1 MSKKLEPLYKLDRN
15 KRSSRLIEK
24 KFMNIQAS
32 KISLKQFLNFLSSAY
47 HINEALEN
55 NFCSSTST
63 HFEWNNVIS
72 NEFFEELFNNGRQD
86 TFRVTDENLDSQI
99 LFENDSS
106 EDTLESFMN
115 CASDQGTTNPSA
127 NNPSN
132 TESSFNIHVEHK
144 AKKKGSDNSGS
155 SNHLRSKSEKVT
167 EVEEFGKSGPENG
180 KHIPNIYSEEK
191 YSKVL
196 DSKINM
202 KGAETVL
209 KNKLDYLLS
218 EAVLDSVLP
227 YLSKPNTN
235 SCQMRKLLYNM
246 ESKKPEKTGPIALAR
261 ENRKKSFSPSRI
273 STSPSNDIEVEIHVC
288 DEAKNLKK
296 DFRCSQRLLISKM
309 GYFAEVTTGQ
319 RLQDMDISVH
329 CDVNIFEWLMNW
341 CQKDSASPRGSV
353 PTLDATNVVPIL
365 VSASFLQMDPLLEIC
380 LHYCRNNINE
390 IIKSPANISCLN
402 DSIVTRLA
410 NMFSNVEL
418 ENLRDKRDK
427 IRSRLY
433 CKMIL
438 ALAHPE
444 PEPWR
449 GHFVSFAAIYKCL
462 YCKKMILQK
471 IASMISCIPNRMRM
485 DFKGNLVGMH
495 ARDGSWNITEY
506 VRSLKADLMC
516 WRKVYWHMWTKG
528 HFLYCLS
535 CQNYYPVY
543 YYDQCWYHPES
554 PQFFSMEQQRST
566 TFPVG
571 RYPCCGVKAYRFES
585 LQNPKKGCQCKKHNP
600 MLKGNRCNSDIM
612 NIFELYRPIIFD
624 ESNATSP
631 VESNLKVKGKRNK
644 EIKKKEE
651 DFKNKECDESRKCWW
666 EGLELAPHSK
676 QQGLLIPEIDKT
688 KDTQL
693 GTWVSLFLSDEKI
706 VSNAGQNTDSNTTP
720 SSASGDDSL
729 EEEEGSDVGE
739 GEDDQQIKLLLRRPT
754 NKPVDP
760 EKHRRRMK
768 LKCSLKRS
776 QWVSKYSTRYNQ
788 DNQREYEE
796 KLFHK
801 VDAMLCQ
808 RTSSISAAMVD
819 KQSTGCTAA
828 ANAAAANA
836 ANNSNNN
843 CGCARPPSSPSS
855 TTCRRQISSCA
866 SFVPLGG
873 TYVRLEAQWRDT
885 HNTQTIGAYS
895 TINRV
900 KPSGRTKFKHQ
911 R

>member
-1 MSKKLEPLYKLDRN
+1 MSKKLEPLHKFDRN

-24 KFMNIQAS
+24 KFVITQSN
-32 KISLKQFLNFLSSAY
+32 KISLKQFLDFVSSAY

-55 NFCSSTST
+55 NFCSSTSS

-72 NEFFEELFNNGRQD
+72 CEFFEELVYNGRQD
-86 TFRVTDENLDSQI
+86 IFRGVDENPDSQS
-99 LFENDSS
+99 LFENNTS
-106 EDTLESFMN
+106 EDTLEHFMN
-115 CASDQGTTNPSA
+115 SVSDQGTANPSVDLVLT
-127 NNPSN
+127 N
-132 TESSFNIHVEHK
+132 TESAFNVHVEHK
-144 AKKKGSDNSGS
+144 AKKKA
-155 SNHLRSKSEKVT
+155 SNNISCNNHSRSKSEKVS
-167 EVEEFGKSGPENG
+167 EAEESCKNGSGDKEKG
-180 KHIPNIYSEEK
+180 IQITTMYSEEK
-191 YSKVL
+191 YNKIS
-196 DSKINM
+196 DGKINM

-235 SCQMRKLLYNM
+235 SSQMRKLLYNM
-246 ESKKPEKTGPIALAR
+246 ESKKPEKSASITLAR
-261 ENRKKSFSPSRI
+261 ENKKKSFSPSRI

-341 CQKDSASPRGSV
+341 CQKDNSSPRGSV

-471 IASMISCIPNRMRM
+471 IASMITCIPNRMRM

-585 LQNPKKGCQCKKHNP
+585 LQNPKKGCKCKKHNP

-624 ESNATSP
+624 ELNSASP
-631 VESNLKVKGKRNK
+631 VELNVKVRAKRNK
-644 EIKKKEE
+644 EMKKKEE
-651 DFKNKECDESRKCWW
+651 DLKSKECEEDRKWW
-666 EGLELAPHSK
+666 EGIELAPNSR
-676 QQGLLIPEIDKT
+676 QQGLLIPQIDKT

-720 SSASGDDSL
+720 SSASGEDSL

-739 GEDDQQIKLLLRRPT
+739 GEDQQQIKLLLRRPS
-754 NKPVDP
+754 NKQVDP
-760 EKHRRRMK
+760 EKHRRKMK

-808 RTSSISAAMVD
+808 RTSSINATMVD
-819 KQSTGCTAA
+819 KQNGACSNTA
-828 ANAAAANA
+828 NS
-836 ANNSNNN
+836 NNNNN

-855 TTCRRQISSCA
+855 SSCRRQIVSCS

-885 HNTQTIGAYS
+885 HNTQSIGAYS
-895 TINRV
+895 TMNRA
-900 KPSGRTKFKHQ
+900 KPPGRTKFKHQ